1 VAGTQ
6 LEEEQAGQGVV
17 AALHRAAQPLGER
30 RRLMHGDQA
39 GVGRSAALDD
49 LAGQLAA
56 QLLPLLADGLRGE
69 LLAIDEIQVLRHLAV
84 ARKLAGQG
92 HAHAGRVGPHAGG
105 LPAVFP
111 VGAAALDRAHGAGVD
126 GQARPGGCPAR
137 LHVARRAGQP
147 QRQLAAIQVQ
157 GVGARVVG
165 ELGRLVEGR
174 SADVLARRL
183 EAVAIDAHAAAQLA
197 QAGLARLAQQPMQRV
212 PVERG
217 VGTAAQHQRA
227 LEYAVLQATLGQ
239 QLGAAAPV
247 RAEPVQRHDAGQRF
261 HGRGRRHGTLGLPG
275 QALARRVERKGDE
288 GQIGLGQPM
297 RLHQLA
303 HRGGDGRGV
312 RRNAC
317 AGAQERDEKRGQQG
331 RQAAAT
337 GSCRQGGQ

>member
-1 VAGTQ
+1 
-6 LEEEQAGQGVV
+6 
-17 AALHRAAQPLGER
+17 
-30 RRLMHGDQA
+30 
-39 GVGRSAALDD
+39 
-49 LAGQLAA
+49 
-56 QLLPLLADGLRGE
+56 
-69 LLAIDEIQVLRHLAV
+69 
-84 ARKLAGQG
+84 
-92 HAHAGRVGPHAGG
+92 
-105 LPAVFP
+105 
-111 VGAAALDRAHGAGVD
+111 
-126 GQARPGGCPAR
+126 
-137 LHVARRAGQP
+137 
-147 QRQLAAIQVQ
+147 
-157 GVGARVVG
+157 
-165 ELGRLVEGR
+165 
-174 SADVLARRL
+174 
-183 EAVAIDAHAAAQLA
+183 
-197 QAGLARLAQQPMQRV
+197 MQRV

-331 RQAAAT
+331 RQAGAT
-337 GSCRQGGQ
+337 GSCRQGAQRWGGIAVHGRRMLTEITRSSPWNLPASRMRVWSGRMPRGYCADAVPRLLRGHHSGRAPTCRVPLHNRT